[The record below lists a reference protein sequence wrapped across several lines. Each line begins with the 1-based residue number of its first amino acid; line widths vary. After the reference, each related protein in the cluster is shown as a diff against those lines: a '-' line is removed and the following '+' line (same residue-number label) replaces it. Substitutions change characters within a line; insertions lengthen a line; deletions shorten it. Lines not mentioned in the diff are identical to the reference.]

1 MRFAGGKTTKSVL
14 PGQNHA
20 FLPGAKSLKSMTGYG
35 RSSLTSVNPK
45 RDSERGTEGGA
56 AAGVPAAS
64 AAVEIAIRAVN
75 GRYLEMRF
83 HLPREYAGLESDFK
97 SQLQKIFSRGTLDI
111 YVNRASSNQNAEVVA
126 NSQLASEY
134 LTAFN
139 RLGKDLNLET
149 PARLDWLARIPD
161 VLSVRQHSEITDAEA
176 EAAKALLNQV
186 ALACDAER
194 VREGQAL
201 KLELERHLTSLEG
214 LAKQFEDLKTEANAE
229 LDKRFRDRMAQA
241 LQKYGVGG
249 QVDEQRLAQ
258 EIVMQLDR
266 ADVSEELQRLKEHIK
281 AYRDLLNKKEPQGKK
296 LDFYAQELL
305 REVNTIG
312 SKSHIAKLTSLVVE
326 AKTLVE
332 RIREQVQNA
341 E

>member
-1 MRFAGGKTTKSVL
+1 M
-14 PGQNHA
+14 
-20 FLPGAKSLKSMTGYG
+20 KSMTGYG
-35 RSSLTSVNPK
+35 RSALTSGLATAS
-45 RDSERGTEGGA
+45 SESTA
-56 AAGVPAAS
+56 ATS
-64 AAVEIAIRAVN
+64 LEIAIRAVN

-97 SQLQKIFSRGTLDI
+97 ATLQKIFARGTLDI
-111 YVNRASSNQNAEVVA
+111 YVNRSASTRSAEVVA
-126 NSQLASEY
+126 NSQLAGEY
-134 LTAFN
+134 QAAYQKLGADLKLDAPT
-139 RLGKDLNLET
+139 RLE
-149 PARLDWLARIPD
+149 WLARLPE
-161 VLSVRQHSEITDAEA
+161 VLSVREHSEITEDEA
-176 EAAKALLNQV
+176 AQAKALLEKV

-201 KLELERHLTSLEG
+201 KAELERHLTALEG
-214 LAKQFEDLKTEANAE
+214 LAKQFEDLKAEANSE
-229 LDKRFRDRMAQA
+229 LERRFRDRMSQA

-281 AYRDLLNKKEPQGKK
+281 AYRDLLSKKEPQGKK

>member
-1 MRFAGGKTTKSVL
+1 M
-14 PGQNHA
+14 
-20 FLPGAKSLKSMTGYG
+20 KSMTGFG
-35 RSSLTSVNPK
+35 RSSLRNSG
-45 RDSERGTEGGA
+45 DA
-56 AAGVPAAS
+56 ATRIPELDIS
-64 AAVEIAIRAVN
+64 IRAVN

-97 SQLQKIFSRGTLDI
+97 GILQKTFTRGTIDI
-111 YVNRASSNQNAEVVA
+111 YVNRAGSTRSAEVVP
-126 NSQLASEY
+126 NSQLAGEY
-134 LTAFN
+134 LAAYQK
-139 RLGKDLNLET
+139 LGQDLKLEAT
-149 PARLDWLARIPD
+149 ARLEWLARIPE
-161 VLSVRQHSEITDAEA
+161 VLAVREHSELTEEEA
-176 EAAKALLNQV
+176 TAAKALVHQV
-186 ALACDAER
+186 AQACDSER
-194 VREGQAL
+194 IREGKAL
-201 KLELERHLTSLEG
+201 KLELERHLTALED
-214 LAKQFEDLKTEANAE
+214 LSKQFEILKTEANSE
-229 LDKRFRDRMAQA
+229 LEKRFRDRLAQA
-241 LQKYGVGG
+241 MQKFGVGAPG
-249 QVDEQRLAQ
+249 GGLGGGLAVDEQRLAQ

-281 AYRDLLNKKEPQGKK
+281 AYRDLLNKSEPQGKK

>member
-1 MRFAGGKTTKSVL
+1 M
-14 PGQNHA
+14 
-20 FLPGAKSLKSMTGYG
+20 KSMTGFG
-35 RSSLTSVNPK
+35 RSALRPS
-45 RDSERGTEGGA
+45 GGA
-56 AAGVPAAS
+56 ATPGQAAQALPELDIS
-64 AAVEIAIRAVN
+64 IRAVN

-97 SQLQKIFSRGTLDI
+97 SDLQKIFSRGTLDI
-111 YVNRASSNQNAEVVA
+111 YVNRSGSSRNAEVVA
-126 NSQLASEY
+126 NSQLASEF
-134 LTAFN
+134 LTAYEQ
-139 RLGKDLNLET
+139 LGKDLKLES
-149 PARLDWLARIPD
+149 PARLEWIARIPD
-161 VLSVRQHSEITDAEA
+161 VLSVREHSELTEEEA
-176 EAAKALLNQV
+176 KAARALLNEA
-186 ALACDAER
+186 ALSCDSER
-194 VREGQAL
+194 IREGKAL
-201 KLELERHLTSLEG
+201 KAELERHLTALEN
-214 LAKQFEDLKTEANAE
+214 LAKQFEDLKAEANAE
-229 LDKRFRDRMAQA
+229 LDKRFRDRLAQA

-281 AYRDLLNKKEPQGKK
+281 AYRDLLNKTEPQGKK